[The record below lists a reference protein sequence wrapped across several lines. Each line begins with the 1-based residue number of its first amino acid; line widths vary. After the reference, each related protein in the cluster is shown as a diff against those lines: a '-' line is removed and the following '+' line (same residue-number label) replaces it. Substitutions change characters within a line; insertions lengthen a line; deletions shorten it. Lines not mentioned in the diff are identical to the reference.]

1 VQGALLA
8 AVHPG
13 DTPAGY
19 NLTFAFPML
28 MFIIVAGALYL
39 RFRGSHDVPGHV
51 ALTSSRWAAGG
62 TGTVK
67 SGEDPV
73 HASVEPEP
81 TPETEAHLVEAVPAE
96 AEGTAEPAAAAGPE
110 ATAEAEPA
118 EQAKKDTE
126 DGE

>member
-1 VQGALLA
+1 
-8 AVHPG
+8 
-13 DTPAGY
+13 
-19 NLTFAFPML
+19 ML
-28 MFIIVAGALYL
+28 MFIIIAGALYL

-51 ALTSSRWAAGG
+51 ALTSSRWAGGG

-67 SGEDPV
+67 FGEDAV

-81 TPETEAHLVEAVPAE
+81 TPVAEAHLAEEVP
-96 AEGTAEPAAAAGPE
+96 AEPAAAAEPAGAAGPE

-118 EQAKKDTE
+118 EEAKKDTE